1 MFPGLNM
8 VCGLEGLLE
17 SSLHVKS
24 LQSCPTLYHPMDY
37 SPPESLVPGIC
48 RHGYWTWLP
57 FPCPEDLPDLG
68 IEPILSH
75 VCCIDRR
82 VLFK

>member
-37 SPPESLVPGIC
+37 SPPESLVPGILQA
-48 RHGYWTWLP
+48 WIL
-57 FPCPEDLPDLG
+57 DLVA
-68 IEPILSH
+68 ISLSRGSSRPR
-75 VCCIDRR
+75 DRTH
-82 VLFK
+82 LISCLLH